1 MVPRTCLAGELVMG
15 FIPKY
20 EIRFDDTSP
29 GANIYCL
36 TAEEAEAAVRNVYP
50 DAIITDY
57 EKVEDDRE
65 MAMFCASVHEPEQGG
80 LIYHLLR

>member
-1 MVPRTCLAGELVMG
+1 MG

-20 EIRFDDTSP
+20 EIRFDNSSP
-29 GANIYCL
+29 GKNIYCL
-36 TAEEAEAAVRNVYP
+36 TAQDAEAAVRNIYP

-65 MAMFCASVHEPEQGG
+65 MALFCASVREPEQGG
-80 LIYHLLR
+80 LIYHWLR